1 MNNKIILK
9 LQEFAEKG
17 KDKYALIELD
27 NTKDTF
33 KITYGDFYQK
43 VKELGEIL
51 IEKGYSNNV
60 VILFM
65 NNDINSIISL
75 YACFY
80 ANVIPI
86 IKSYNKDKLEL
97 DKYKQEIETL
107 FNLFKEIQYVFVD
120 DYFESKISPLNL
132 LEDKIV
138 NINGD
143 KIKDGSKCLI
153 TTNKNYDFILFTSGT
168 TAVPKCVKI
177 SINKMLNNILFKT
190 NLWKVDKSSKFL
202 NWLPISHIY
211 GLASMVFV
219 PLYFG
224 ATSYLMKPHQYYH
237 NCLLWLECITKFS
250 ITHSSIIN
258 FAFNQLTALNL
269 NNKKIDLTSLQN
281 LSIGGEPVKVTSLE
295 KFYKKYKEYGFQY
308 SCFSPS
314 YGMSENSG
322 LVSEYKSSDSV
333 PLYILVD
340 KKDLIRNKISIVN
353 IGTELI
359 NLGKVNS
366 ENIKIQNVEDGKF
379 VGENEIGEVLISNRS
394 LYIGYLGAEDFNSEY
409 FHTGDLG
416 FIHNECLYLS
426 GRIKDIIIIR
436 GKNFSSYMIENSIS
450 NELKDYDLGYNAL
463 LTLPN
468 SDELIFVQ
476 EVLNDV
482 SQMFEKNIKRMIQEI
497 IFKYTKYLIPYE
509 KIYLKNS
516 NEIPKLSSGKLD
528 KITLVR
534 KILEEEIK

>member
-9 LQEFAEKG
+9 LQEYAKKD
-17 KDKYALIELD
+17 KDKYALVELD
-27 NTKDTF
+27 NSKDTF
-33 KITYGDFYQK
+33 KITYGDLYQR
-43 VKELGEIL
+43 VKELGEVL
-51 IEKGYSNNV
+51 IEKGYSNNI

-65 NNDINSIISL
+65 NNDINSVISL
-75 YACFY
+75 YSCFY
-80 ANVIPI
+80 ANVVPI

-107 FNLFKEIQYVFVD
+107 FNSFREIQYIFVD
-120 DYFESKISPLNL
+120 EFFKSKISSLNL
-132 LEDKIV
+132 LEDKI
-138 NINGD
+138 INLNSD
-143 KIKDGSKCLI
+143 NIKDVSQSLSLVGQ
-153 TTNKNYDFILFTSGT
+153 NYDFILFTSGS
-168 TAVPKCVKI
+168 TAIPKCVKI
-177 SINKMLNNILFKT
+177 SIDKMVNNILFKA
-190 NLWKVDKSSKFL
+190 NLWKVEKDSKFL

-211 GLASMVFV
+211 GLTSMVFV

-258 FAFNQLTALNL
+258 FVFNQLTALNL
-269 NNKKIDLTSLQN
+269 SNKKINLTSLQN

-295 KFYKKYKEYGFQY
+295 RFYDKYKEYGFQY

-322 LVSEYKSSDSV
+322 LVSEYKSSESA

-366 ENIKIQNVEDGKF
+366 ENIKIQNVETGKF
-379 VGENEIGEVLISNRS
+379 MGENEIGEVLISNQS
-394 LYIGYLGAEDFNSEY
+394 LYIGYLGTEDFSSEY

-416 FIHNECLYLS
+416 FIYNECLYLS

-450 NELKDYDLGYNAL
+450 NELKGYDLGYNAL

-468 SDELIFVQ
+468 SDEVIFVQ
-476 EVLNDV
+476 EVLNGL
-482 SQMFEKNIKRMIQEI
+482 SQMFEINIKRAIQEI

-509 KIYLKNS
+509 NIYLKNS
-516 NEIPKLSSGKLD
+516 SEIPKLGSGKLD
-528 KITLVR
+528 KITLVK
-534 KILEEEIK
+534 KILEEEVK